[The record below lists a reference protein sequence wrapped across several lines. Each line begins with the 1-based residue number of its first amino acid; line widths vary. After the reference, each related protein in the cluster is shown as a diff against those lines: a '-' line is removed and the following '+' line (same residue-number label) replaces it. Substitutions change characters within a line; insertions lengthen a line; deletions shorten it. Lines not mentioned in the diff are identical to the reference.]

1 MTNEQVIYAWLNYR
15 GASSSNGNLST
26 NGTDLYSYNLKI
38 ASHRDGQNRV
48 WDYTSSGDYHSQ
60 TTSCHV
66 GLAIRLAP
74 NYFLMSPKFDG
85 PVDHFYRN
93 GNANS

>member
-48 WDYTSSGDYHSQ
+48 WDYTSSGNYYSQ

-66 GLAIRLAP
+66 GLAIRHAGNFILMNP
-74 NYFLMSPKFDG
+74 NSDG
-85 PVDHFYRN
+85 SVEQFYRSQD
-93 GNANS
+93 ANS